1 MGLNGEILWA
11 RRSHMRRRFLRLLL
25 WSALVVLLLFGGVL
39 AVAYAKQR
47 VLVQLAL
54 DEINR
59 DMAGHISIGGSH
71 IAPFEAFPLI
81 CIDLEDVRFHA
92 SADTAQAPIYAFKD
106 LYLCFRIWDL
116 LRGYL
121 DVRSIHADGGHLD
134 LVLHEDGSLNLLLA
148 KQFATADEGDESA
161 LHIHLRDL
169 QLRDF
174 TFSHLQESS
183 GQKVT
188 ARIHRLK
195 ADFRS
200 IGDSIAS
207 ELQADLHLDVIGKR
221 DTSFFYDKHI
231 QLDAHLD
238 YDLAS
243 QVLRMPLSSLKL
255 QEVEFKAEGSID
267 ISHEVDLD
275 LHVHGEKPDFSLL
288 TAFAP
293 NDVADFL
300 KQFRNAGTITF
311 DGTVKGRSALGMTP
325 HVHISFSCAD
335 GWFENPATQKRV
347 DRLAFNGHFTNGG
360 DPTLRQAE
368 FHLLDLNLRPGSG
381 VFSGDIVVLDLVE
394 PFIDV
399 DLHCDLDLDF
409 IGKFLNVEVVK
420 ELSGHVQVD
429 MKLTELIDILAPERN
444 LARLKQG
451 VDSEL
456 RVRDLHV
463 RLPGHPHPI
472 DDLDIHAAMRKGF
485 VEIDTFSLRMAS
497 SDLRLS
503 GSISDLPAIFHHHE
517 KPIELKLAISSRS
530 LKLAELLAYDTAL
543 ARTQNEEL
551 SGLNGHLHFVT
562 TVSGLLDHKP
572 LPIGEFFIDDLRVK
586 AKHYPHALHDVHADI
601 LITDTTL
608 RIKELTG
615 TVDDSDLH
623 LDGLVSNY
631 DLWFAERKQGETHV
645 AIDFRS
651 QQLIL
656 HDLLTYQGE
665 NHLPQ
670 EYRDEVLREARFH
683 ADADLRFD
691 NNRFRFADL
700 RMSKLTGRIKVHPL
714 KLEDFKGHL
723 HVEDDKLTLD
733 GFSGRMG
740 RTDLAGDL
748 RLFLGDS
755 SAKRPW
761 PDRLALR
768 SSFIDLD
775 ALMNYSPEKQVDH
788 DSVFNIFS
796 LPFPDMELRADIG
809 TLKYHRY
816 ELKDFRTV
824 LHLKPDHT
832 LMVDTLSVGIA
843 KGSIGLSGTFKAK
856 DPRDIRFTSTLS
868 ARDVDLDA
876 LMLKFDNFG
885 QDVLLNKNLHGRV
898 SGTVKSTWPMHAD
911 LTPILEKGEA
921 QLDIAVVDGSLVNFA
936 PMHAMADFFAD
947 KNLDLVRFDTLRNN
961 LRLKDG
967 VLDIPAMN
975 LNSSLGF
982 IELSGKQGLD
992 LRMEYYLRIPWSLVT
1007 QAAST
1012 KLFGGKRKE
1021 EIDPDQV
1028 DAIQYRD
1035 ADRRVRFVNVKVAGT
1050 PDDFKVSLGRD
1061 KGRR

>member
-1 MGLNGEILWA
+1 MA
-11 RRSHMRRRFLRLLL
+11 RRILRILGWL
-25 WSALVVLLLFGGVL
+25 ALAVALLFAGAIGL
-39 AVAYAKQR
+39 AYAKQR

-59 DMAGHISIGGSH
+59 DMAGHLSIAGSH

-81 CIDLEDVRFHA
+81 CIDLEDVRFRA
-92 SADTAQAPIYAFKD
+92 TDDTTQAPIYAIKD

-116 LRGYL
+116 LRGYF
-121 DVRSIHADGGHLD
+121 DVRSVHAEGGRLD

-148 KQFATADEGDESA
+148 KQFASADEEDGSA

-174 TFSHLQESS
+174 TFSHLQEST

-188 ARIHRLK
+188 ARIAELR

-200 IGDSIAS
+200 IGDSLAA
-207 ELQADLHLDVIGKR
+207 ELEADLRLDVIGKR

-231 QLDAHLD
+231 ELDVHLD
-238 YDLAS
+238 YDMAT
-243 QVLRMPLSSLKL
+243 QVLQMPLSSVKL
-255 QEVEFKAEGSID
+255 QEVEFNAEGSID
-267 ISHEVDLD
+267 IAHEVDLD

-288 TAFAP
+288 MAFAP
-293 NDVADFL
+293 NELADFL
-300 KQFRNAGTITF
+300 KQFKNAGNIVF
-311 DGTVKGRSALGMTP
+311 DGTVKGKSALGMTP

-335 GWFENPATQKRV
+335 GWFENTATGKRV
-347 DRLAFNGHFTNGG
+347 DRLAFNGHFTNNG

-381 VFSGDIVVLDLVE
+381 EFSGDFVAVDFVE

-409 IGKFLNVEVVK
+409 VGKFLNVEVLN
-420 ELSGHVQVD
+420 ELGGHVQVD
-429 MKLTELIDILAPERN
+429 MKLTELIDIAAPERN

-463 RLPGHPHPI
+463 RIPGHPHPI
-472 DDLDIHAAMRKGF
+472 DDLDIHAQMRKGF
-485 VEIDTFSLRMAS
+485 VEIDTFSLRMAT
-497 SDLRLS
+497 SDLRLR
-503 GSISDLPAIFHHHE
+503 GSISDLPAIFHHQS
-517 KPIELKLAISSRS
+517 KPIELKLDLDSRS
-530 LKLAELLAYDTAL
+530 LKLAELLAYDTAM
-543 ARTQNEEL
+543 ARKQTEEFSNL
-551 SGLNGHLHFVT
+551 SGRMHFVT
-562 TVSGLLDHKP
+562 SVEGLLDHEP
-572 LPIGEFFIDDLRVK
+572 LPIGEFFIDELSVK

-601 LITDTTL
+601 IITDRSL
-608 RIKELTG
+608 RIKDLTA
-615 TVDDSDLH
+615 VIDASDLH
-623 LDGLVSNY
+623 FNGYVENY
-631 DLWFAERKQGETHV
+631 DLWFSARKQGETHV
-645 AIDFRS
+645 AADFTS
-651 QQLIL
+651 SQLIL

-665 NHLPQ
+665 SYLPE
-670 EYRDEVLREARFH
+670 EYRHEVLREARFH
-683 ADADLRFD
+683 ADADLRFAD
-691 NNRFRFADL
+691 DRFRFADL
-700 RMSKLTGRIKVHPL
+700 RLSKLTGRMKVHPL

-748 RLFLGDS
+748 RVFLGDS
-755 SAKRPW
+755 TVKRPW

-768 SSFIDLD
+768 STFIDVD
-775 ALMNYSPEKQVDH
+775 ALLNYSPEKVVNH

-796 LPFPDMELRADIG
+796 LPFPDLELRADIG

-832 LMVDTLSVGIA
+832 LKVDTLSVGIA
-843 KGSIGLSGTFKAK
+843 KGSLDLSGAFTAK
-856 DPRDIRFTSTLS
+856 DPYDIRFTSTVT
-868 ARDVDLDA
+868 ARDIDLDA
-876 LMLKFDNFG
+876 LMIKFDNFG

-911 LTPILEKGEA
+911 LTPIMENGEA
-921 QLDIAVVDGSLVNFA
+921 QLDIAVVDGSLVRFA

-947 KNLDLVRFDTLRNN
+947 KNLDLVRFDTLRNVLK
-961 LRLKDG
+961 LRNG

-992 LRMEYYLRIPWSLVT
+992 LTMEYYLRIPWSLVT

-1021 EIDPDQV
+1021 EVDPEQE

-1035 ADRRVRFVNVKVAGT
+1035 ADKRVRFLNVKVTGT
-1050 PDDFKVSLGRD
+1050 PDDFKVTLGRD
-1061 KGRR
+1061 KKKG

>member
-1 MGLNGEILWA
+1 MHTEIPWR
-11 RRSHMRRRFLRLLL
+11 RRSHMLRRILKVLL
-25 WSALVVLLLFGGVL
+25 WSALAVALLFCGVL
-39 AVAYAKQR
+39 VVAYAKQR
-47 VLVQLAL
+47 TLVQMAL

-59 DMAGHISIGGSH
+59 DMAGHLSIGGSH

-81 CIDLEDVRFHA
+81 CIDLEDVRFRA
-92 SADTAQAPIYAFKD
+92 TDDTTQAPIYAFKD

-116 LRGYL
+116 LRGYI
-121 DVRSIHADGGHLD
+121 DVRSVHADGGHLD

-148 KQFATADEGDESA
+148 KQFATADEEDDPA

-169 QLRDF
+169 QVRDF
-174 TFSHLQESS
+174 TFTHLQEST
-183 GQKVT
+183 GQKIT
-188 ARIHRLK
+188 ARIHSLK

-207 ELQADLHLDVIGKR
+207 ELKADMHLDIIGKR
-221 DTSFFYDKHI
+221 DTSFFYNKHI
-231 QLDAHLD
+231 TLETHLD
-238 YDLAS
+238 YDMAK
-243 QVLRMPLSSLKL
+243 QVLLMPHGTLKL
-255 QEVEFKAEGSID
+255 QEIEFAAKGSID
-267 ISHEVDLD
+267 ISQEVDLD

-288 TAFAP
+288 MAFAP
-293 NDVADFL
+293 NELADFL
-300 KQFRNAGTITF
+300 GQFKNAGQIVF

-325 HVHISFSCAD
+325 HVHISFSCSN
-335 GWFENPATQKRV
+335 GWFENTATGKRV
-347 DRLAFNGHFTNGG
+347 DELAFNGHFTNNA
-360 DPTLRQAE
+360 DPTLQHAE

-381 VFSGDIVVLDLVE
+381 VFSGDFVVIDFVD
-394 PFIDV
+394 PFVDV

-409 IGKFLNVEVVK
+409 VGKFLNVEVLN
-420 ELSGHVQVD
+420 ELGGRIEVE
-429 MKLTELIDILAPERN
+429 MKLTELIDIAAPERN

-456 RVRDLHV
+456 RVSDLHV
-463 RLPGHPHPI
+463 RIPGHPHAI
-472 DDLDIHAAMRKGF
+472 DDLDIHAQMRKGF
-485 VEIDTFSLRMAS
+485 VEIDTFSLRMATS
-497 SDLRLS
+497 NLRLR
-503 GSISDLPAIFHHHE
+503 GSISDLPAIFHHHA
-517 KPIELKLAISSRS
+517 KPIELKLDIDSRS
-530 LKLAELLAYDTAL
+530 LKLAELLAHDTAL
-543 ARTQNEEL
+543 ARTENEEFSNL
-551 SGLNGHLHFVT
+551 RGRMHFVT
-562 TVSGLLDHKP
+562 TVDGLLDHKP
-572 LPIGEFFIDDLRVK
+572 LPIGEFFIDDLSVK

-601 LITDTTL
+601 IITDKSL
-608 RIKELTG
+608 RIKDLTAV
-615 TVDDSDLH
+615 VDASDLH
-623 LDGLVSNY
+623 LNGTVENHA
-631 DLWFAERKQGETHV
+631 LWFGERKHGETHV

-651 QQLIL
+651 DQLIL
-656 HDLLTYQGE
+656 HDLLTYQGK
-665 NHLPQ
+665 NYLPQ

-683 ADADLRFD
+683 ADADLRFTD
-691 NNRFRFADL
+691 NRFRFADMRL
-700 RMSKLTGRIKVHPL
+700 SKLTGRMKVHPL

-723 HVEDDKLTLD
+723 HVEDDKLTID
-733 GFSGRMG
+733 GFSGRIG

-775 ALMNYSPEKQVDH
+775 ALMNYAPEKEVNH

-809 TLKYHRY
+809 ALKYHRY

-832 LMVDTLSVGIA
+832 LKVDTLSVGIA
-843 KGSIGLSGTFKAK
+843 KGSIGLSGKFTAK
-856 DPRDIRFTSTLS
+856 DPYDIRFTSTVT
-868 ARDVDLDA
+868 ARDIDLDA
-876 LMLKFDNFG
+876 LMIKFDNFG

-911 LTPILEKGEA
+911 LTPIMEKGEA
-921 QLDIAVVDGSLVNFA
+921 QLDIEVVDGSLVNFA

-947 KNLDLVRFDTLRNN
+947 KNLDLVRFDTLRNT

-982 IELSGKQGLD
+982 IELSGKQSLD
-992 LRMEYYLRIPWSLVT
+992 LKMEYYMRIPWSLVS

-1012 KLFGGKRKE
+1012 KLFSGKRKE

-1035 ADRRVRFVNVKVAGT
+1035 ADNRVRFVNVKVLGT

-1061 KGRR
+1061 RRKG

>member
-1 MGLNGEILWA
+1 MLRRIL
-11 RRSHMRRRFLRLLL
+11 RILL
-25 WSALVVLLLFGGVL
+25 WSVLIMLLLFGGVL
-39 AVAYAKQR
+39 AVAFAKQR
-47 VLVQLAL
+47 ALVQMAL

-59 DMAGHISIGGSH
+59 DMAGHLSIGGSH
-71 IAPFEAFPLI
+71 IAPFEVFPLI
-81 CIDLEDVRFHA
+81 CIDLEEVRFHA
-92 SADTAQAPIYAFKD
+92 GDDTTQAPIYAFED

-116 LRGYL
+116 LRGYI

-148 KQFATADEGDESA
+148 KQFATADEADESA

-174 TFSHLQESS
+174 TFSHLQEGT

-188 ARIHRLK
+188 ARIHELK

-207 ELQADLHLDVIGKR
+207 ELEADLHLDVIGKR
-221 DTSFFYDKHI
+221 DTSFFYNKHI
-231 QLDAHLD
+231 ELDAHLD
-238 YDLAS
+238 YDMAT
-243 QVLRMPLSSLKL
+243 QVLMMPLSTLKL
-255 QEVEFKAEGSID
+255 QEVEFAAEGRVD

-288 TAFAP
+288 MAFAP
-293 NDVADFL
+293 NEVAGFL
-300 KQFRNAGTITF
+300 GQFRNAGEIAF
-311 DGTVKGRSALGMTP
+311 DGTVKGRSTQGMTP
-325 HVHISFSCAD
+325 RVDIRFSCAD
-335 GWFENPATQKRV
+335 GWFHNTATDKKV
-347 DRLAFNGHFTNGG
+347 DGLAFKGWFTNGG
-360 DPTLRQAE
+360 DPALRAAE
-368 FHLLDLNLRPGSG
+368 LHLRDLNLRPGSG
-381 VFSGDIVVLDLVE
+381 EFSGDLIVKDFVNPMV
-394 PFIDV
+394 DV

-409 IGKFLNVEVVK
+409 VGKFLNVEVLN
-420 ELSGHVQVD
+420 ELGGRVEVE
-429 MKLTELIDILAPERN
+429 MTLTELIDIEAPERN

-456 RVRDLHV
+456 RVSDLHV
-463 RLPGHPHPI
+463 RIPGHPHAI
-472 DDLDIHAAMRKGF
+472 DDLDIHAQMRKGL
-485 VEIDTFSLRMAS
+485 VEIDTFSLRMAT
-497 SDLRLS
+497 SDLRLR
-503 GSISDLPAIFHHHE
+503 GSISDLPAVFHHHA
-517 KPIELKLAISSRS
+517 KPIELKLDIDSRS
-530 LKLAELLAYDTAL
+530 LKLAELLAHDTAL
-543 ARTQNEEL
+543 ARTQNEEFSNL
-551 SGLNGHLHFVT
+551 RGRMHFVT
-562 TVSGLLDHKP
+562 TVDGLLEHKP
-572 LPIGEFFIDDLRVK
+572 LPIGEFFIDDLSVK
-586 AKHYPHALHDVHADI
+586 AKHSPHALHDVHADI
-601 LITDTTL
+601 IITDESL
-608 RIKELTG
+608 RIKDLTAV
-615 TVDDSDLH
+615 VDASDLH
-623 LDGLVSNY
+623 LNGTVENHA
-631 DLWFAERKQGETHV
+631 LWFSERKQGETHV

-651 QQLIL
+651 EQLIL
-656 HDLLTYQGE
+656 HDLLTYKGE
-665 NHLPQ
+665 SYLPQ

-683 ADADLRFD
+683 ADADLHFAD
-691 NNRFRFADL
+691 GRFRFADMRL
-700 RMSKLTGRIKVHPL
+700 SKLTGKMKVHPL

-723 HVEDDKLTLD
+723 HVEDDQLTID

-748 RLFLGDS
+748 RIFLGDS
-755 SAKRPW
+755 AAKRPW

-775 ALMNYSPEKQVDH
+775 ALMNYAPEKDVNH

-809 TLKYHRY
+809 GLKYHRY

-824 LHLKPDHT
+824 LHLRPDHT
-832 LMVDTLSVGIA
+832 LKVDTLSVGIA
-843 KGSIGLSGTFKAK
+843 KGSIGLSGEFTAK
-856 DPRDIRFTSTLS
+856 DPYDIRFTSTVT
-868 ARDVDLDA
+868 ARDIDLDA
-876 LMLKFDNFG
+876 LMVKFDNFG

-911 LTPILEKGEA
+911 LTPIMEKGEA
-921 QLDIAVVDGSLVNFA
+921 HLDIEVVDGSLVRFA

-947 KNLDLVRFDTLRNN
+947 KNLDLVRFDTLRNT

-982 IELSGKQGLD
+982 IELSGKQSLD
-992 LRMEYYLRIPWSLVT
+992 LKMEYYMRIPWSLVS

-1035 ADRRVRFVNVKVAGT
+1035 ADKRVRFVNVKVLGT

-1061 KGRR
+1061 KRKG

>member
-1 MGLNGEILWA
+1 MRWRLIRFILWPLIA
-11 RRSHMRRRFLRLLL
+11 
-25 WSALVVLLLFGGVL
+25 VTVLFAGVL
-39 AVAYAKQR
+39 AVAYAKQDE
-47 VLVQLAL
+47 LVQRAL
-54 DEINR
+54 TEINR
-59 DMAGHISIGGSH
+59 DMVGRLSVGGSY

-81 CIDLEDVRFHA
+81 CIDLENVLFHA
-92 SADTAQAPIYAFKD
+92 SDDSTLAPIYEIKD
-106 LYLCFRIWDL
+106 LYLCFRFWDL
-116 LRGYL
+116 LRGYF
-121 DVRSIHADGGHLD
+121 DVRSVHATGGHLD
-134 LVLHEDGSLNLLLA
+134 LVQHDDGSLNLLLA
-148 KQFATADEGDESA
+148 KQFNTAADSTDDAG

-169 QLRDF
+169 LLRDF
-174 TFSHLQESS
+174 TFSHAQEST

-188 ARIHRLK
+188 ARIAELK
-195 ADFRS
+195 ADFRI

-207 ELQADLHLDVIGKR
+207 ELKADFRLDIIGKR

-231 QLDAHLD
+231 ELDAHLD
-238 YDLAS
+238 YDMATG
-243 QVLRMPLSSLKL
+243 VLQMPLSTLKL
-255 QEVEFKAEGSID
+255 QEVEFNAEGSID

-288 TAFAP
+288 AAFAP
-293 NDVADFL
+293 NELADFL
-300 KQFRNAGTITF
+300 KQFKNAGNIVF

-325 HVHISFSCAD
+325 HVHIDFSCTD
-335 GWFENPATQKRV
+335 GWFENPATSKRV
-347 DRLAFNGHFTNGG
+347 DQLAFNGHFTNEG
-360 DPTLRQAE
+360 DPTLQQAK
-368 FHLLDLNLRPGSG
+368 FHLLDLSLRPGSG
-381 VFSGDIVVLDLVE
+381 VFSGDLVVIDFVE

-409 IGKFLNVEVVK
+409 IGRFLNVEVVK

-429 MKLTELIDILAPERN
+429 MKLTELIDIEAPERN

-463 RLPGHPHPI
+463 RLPNHPHPI
-472 DDLDIHAAMRKGF
+472 DDLDIHAQMRQGF
-485 VEIDTFSLRMAS
+485 LEIDTFNLRMAN
-497 SDLRLS
+497 SDLRLN
-503 GSISDLPAIFHHHE
+503 GSISDVPAIFHHHE
-517 KPIELKLAISSRS
+517 KPIELKLALNSRS
-530 LKLAELLAYDTAL
+530 LKLHELLAHDTAL
-543 ARTQNEEL
+543 ARSQSEEL
-551 SGLNGHLHFVT
+551 SQLSAHLHFAT

-572 LPIGEFFIDDLRVK
+572 LPIGEFFIDDLRVT

-601 LITDTTL
+601 IITDKDL
-608 RIKELTG
+608 RIKDLTA
-615 TVDDSDLH
+615 VIDASDLH
-623 LDGLVSNY
+623 FNGTVENY
-631 DLWFAERKQGETHV
+631 DLWFSARKQGETHV
-645 AIDFRS
+645 AADFTS
-651 QQLIL
+651 SQLIL

-665 NHLPQ
+665 SYLPE
-670 EYRDEVLREARFH
+670 EYRHEVLREARFH
-683 ADADLRFD
+683 ADADLRFAD
-691 NNRFRFADL
+691 DRFRFADL
-700 RMSKLTGRIKVHPL
+700 RLSKLTGRMKVHPL

-723 HVEDDKLTLD
+723 HVEDDALTLD

-748 RLFLGDS
+748 RVFLGDS
-755 SAKRPW
+755 TVTRPW

-768 SSFIDLD
+768 CTFIDLD
-775 ALMNYSPEKQVDH
+775 ALMNYSPEKEVNH

-816 ELKDFRTV
+816 ELKDFSTV

-832 LMVDTLSVGIA
+832 LQVDTLSVGIA
-843 KGSIGLSGTFKAK
+843 KGSMGLSGRFTAK
-856 DPRDIRFTSTLS
+856 DPYDIRFTSTVT
-868 ARDVDLDA
+868 ARDIDLDA
-876 LMLKFDNFG
+876 LMIKFDNFG

-898 SGTVKSTWPMHAD
+898 SGTVKSAWPMHAD

-921 QLDIAVVDGSLVNFA
+921 ELDIAVVDGSLVRFA

-947 KNLDLVRFDTLRNN
+947 KNLDLVRFDTLRNV
-961 LRLKDG
+961 LKLKNG

-992 LRMEYYLRIPWSLVT
+992 LKMEYYMRIPWSLVS
-1007 QAAST
+1007 QAASA

-1021 EIDPDQV
+1021 EIDPEQE

-1035 ADRRVRFVNVKVAGT
+1035 EGKRTRYLNVKVTGT
-1050 PDDFKVSLGRD
+1050 PDDFKVALGRD
-1061 KGRR
+1061 KAKR

>member
-1 MGLNGEILWA
+1 
-11 RRSHMRRRFLRLLL
+11 MRRRLFRILL
-25 WSALVVLLLFGGVL
+25 WLALVVAVLFGSAIAL
-39 AVAYAKQR
+39 AYAKQR
-47 VLVQLAL
+47 TLVQLAL

-59 DMAGHISIGGSH
+59 DMVGHLSIAGSH
-71 IAPFEAFPLI
+71 IAPFEAFPLM
-81 CIDLEDVRFHA
+81 CIDLEDVRFRA
-92 SADTAQAPIYAFKD
+92 SDDTLAAPIYEIKD
-106 LYLCFRIWDL
+106 LYLCFRLWDL
-116 LRGYL
+116 IRGYV
-121 DVRSIHADGGHLD
+121 DVQSVHAVGGHLD

-148 KQFATADEGDESA
+148 KQFAAAEEEDESA

-174 TFSHLQESS
+174 TFNHLQGAT

-188 ARIHRLK
+188 ARIAELK

-200 IGDSIAS
+200 IGDSIAA
-207 ELQADLHLDVIGKR
+207 EVKADLRLDVIGKR
-221 DTSFFYDKHI
+221 DTRFFYNKHI
-231 QLDAHLD
+231 EIDAHLD
-238 YDLAS
+238 YDMAT
-243 QVLRMPLSSLKL
+243 QVLQMPLSSLKL
-255 QEVEFKAEGSID
+255 QEVEFNAEGSID

-288 TAFAP
+288 MAFAP

-300 KQFRNAGTITF
+300 DQFKNAGNIVF
-311 DGTVKGRSALGMTP
+311 DGTVKGRSALGQTP

-335 GWFENPATQKRV
+335 GWFENTATNKRM
-347 DRLAFNGHFTNGG
+347 DQLAFNGHFTNGG

-381 VFSGDIVVLDLVE
+381 VFSGDLVVVDFVE

-409 IGKFLNVEVVK
+409 VGKFLNVDVLN
-420 ELSGHVQVD
+420 ELGGRVEVD
-429 MKLTELIDILAPERN
+429 MKLTELIDIAAPERN

-463 RLPGHPHPI
+463 RIPGHPHPI
-472 DDLDIHAAMRKGF
+472 DDLDIHAQMRKGF
-485 VEIDTFSLRMAS
+485 VEIDTFSLRMAT
-497 SDLRLS
+497 SDLRLR
-503 GSISDLPAIFHHHE
+503 GSISDLPAIFHHHA
-517 KPIELKLAISSRS
+517 KPIELKLDLDSRS
-530 LKLAELLAYDTAL
+530 LKLAELLAHDTAM
-543 ARTQNEEL
+543 ARKQTEEFSNL
-551 SGLNGHLHFVT
+551 SGRMHFVT
-562 TVSGLLDHKP
+562 TVEGLLDHAP
-572 LPIGEFFIDDLRVK
+572 LPSGEFFIDDLSVK

-601 LITDTTL
+601 IITDKSL
-608 RIKELTG
+608 RIKDLTA
-615 TVDDSDLH
+615 VIDASDLH
-623 LDGLVSNY
+623 FNGYVENY
-631 DLWFAERKQGETHV
+631 DLWFSARKQGETHV
-645 AIDFRS
+645 AADFTS
-651 QQLIL
+651 SQLIL

-665 NHLPQ
+665 SYLPE
-670 EYRDEVLREARFH
+670 EYRREVLREARFH
-683 ADADLRFD
+683 ADADLRFAD
-691 NNRFRFADL
+691 DRFRFADL
-700 RMSKLTGRIKVHPL
+700 RLSKLNGRMKVHPL

-723 HVEDDKLTLD
+723 HVEDDALTLD

-748 RLFLGDS
+748 RVFLGDS
-755 SAKRPW
+755 TVKRPW

-768 SSFIDLD
+768 STFIDVD
-775 ALMNYSPEKQVDH
+775 ALLNYSPEKEVNH

-796 LPFPDMELRADIG
+796 LPFPDLELRADIG

-832 LMVDTLSVGIA
+832 LKVDTLSVGIA
-843 KGSIGLSGTFKAK
+843 KGSLGLSGAFTAK
-856 DPRDIRFTSTLS
+856 DPYDIRFTSTVT
-868 ARDVDLDA
+868 ARDIDLDA
-876 LMLKFDNFG
+876 LMIKFDNFG

-898 SGTVKSTWPMHAD
+898 SGTVKSAWPMHAD

-921 QLDIAVVDGSLVNFA
+921 ELDIAVVDGSLVRFA

-947 KNLDLVRFDTLRNN
+947 KNLDLVRFDTLRNV
-961 LRLKDG
+961 LKLKNG

-992 LRMEYYLRIPWSLVT
+992 LKMEYYMRIPWSLVS
-1007 QAAST
+1007 QAATT

-1021 EIDPDQV
+1021 EVDPEQE

-1035 ADRRVRFVNVKVAGT
+1035 ADKRVRFLNVKVTGT
-1050 PDDFKVSLGRD
+1050 PDDFKVTLGRD
-1061 KGRR
+1061 KKKV

>member
-1 MGLNGEILWA
+1 MA
-11 RRSHMRRRFLRLLL
+11 RRILRILGWL
-25 WSALVVLLLFGGVL
+25 ALAVALLFAGAIGL
-39 AVAYAKQR
+39 AYAKQR

-59 DMAGHISIGGSH
+59 DMAGHLSIAGSH

-81 CIDLEDVRFHA
+81 CIDLEDVRFRA
-92 SADTAQAPIYAFKD
+92 TDDTTQAPIYAIKD

-116 LRGYL
+116 LRGYF
-121 DVRSIHADGGHLD
+121 DVRSVHAEGGRLD

-148 KQFATADEGDESA
+148 KQFASADEEDGSA

-174 TFSHLQESS
+174 TFSHLQEST

-188 ARIHRLK
+188 ARIAELR

-200 IGDSIAS
+200 IGDSLAA
-207 ELQADLHLDVIGKR
+207 ELEADLRLDVIGKR

-231 QLDAHLD
+231 ELDVHLD
-238 YDLAS
+238 YDMAT
-243 QVLRMPLSSLKL
+243 QVLQMPLSSVKL
-255 QEVEFKAEGSID
+255 QEVEFNAEGSID
-267 ISHEVDLD
+267 IAHEVDLD

-288 TAFAP
+288 MAFAP
-293 NDVADFL
+293 NELADFL
-300 KQFRNAGTITF
+300 KQFKNAGNIVF
-311 DGTVKGRSALGMTP
+311 DGTVKGKSALGMTP

-335 GWFENPATQKRV
+335 GWFENTATGKRV
-347 DRLAFNGHFTNGG
+347 DRLAFNGHFTNNG

-381 VFSGDIVVLDLVE
+381 EFSGDFVAVDFVE

-409 IGKFLNVEVVK
+409 VGKFLNVEVLN
-420 ELSGHVQVD
+420 ELGGHVQVD
-429 MKLTELIDILAPERN
+429 MKLTELIDIAAPERN

-463 RLPGHPHPI
+463 RIPGHPHPI
-472 DDLDIHAAMRKGF
+472 DDLDIHAQMRKGF
-485 VEIDTFSLRMAS
+485 VEIDTFSLRMAT
-497 SDLRLS
+497 SDLQLR
-503 GSISDLPAIFHHHE
+503 GSISDLPAIFHHQS
-517 KPIELKLAISSRS
+517 KPIELKLDLDSRS
-530 LKLAELLAYDTAL
+530 LKLAELLAHDTAM
-543 ARTQNEEL
+543 ARKQTEEFSNL
-551 SGLNGHLHFVT
+551 SGRMHFVT
-562 TVSGLLDHKP
+562 SVEGLLDHEP
-572 LPIGEFFIDDLRVK
+572 LPIGEFFIDELSVK

-601 LITDTTL
+601 IITDRSL
-608 RIKELTG
+608 RIKDLTA
-615 TVDDSDLH
+615 VIDASDLH
-623 LDGLVSNY
+623 FNGYVENY
-631 DLWFAERKQGETHV
+631 DLWFSARKQGETHV
-645 AIDFRS
+645 AADFTS
-651 QQLIL
+651 SQLIL

-665 NHLPQ
+665 SYLPE
-670 EYRDEVLREARFH
+670 EYRHEVLREARFH
-683 ADADLRFD
+683 ADADLRFAD
-691 NNRFRFADL
+691 DRFRFADL
-700 RMSKLTGRIKVHPL
+700 RLSKLTGRMKVHPL

-748 RLFLGDS
+748 RVFLGDS
-755 SAKRPW
+755 TVKRPW

-768 SSFIDLD
+768 STFIDVD
-775 ALMNYSPEKQVDH
+775 ALLNYSPEKEVNH

-796 LPFPDMELRADIG
+796 LPFPDLELRADIG

-832 LMVDTLSVGIA
+832 LKVDTLSVGIA
-843 KGSIGLSGTFKAK
+843 KGSLDLSGAFTAK
-856 DPRDIRFTSTLS
+856 DPYDIRFTSTVT
-868 ARDVDLDA
+868 ARDIDLDA
-876 LMLKFDNFG
+876 LMIKFDNFG

-911 LTPILEKGEA
+911 LTPIMENGEA
-921 QLDIAVVDGSLVNFA
+921 QLDIAVVDGSLVRFA

-947 KNLDLVRFDTLRNN
+947 KNLDLVRFDTLRNVLK
-961 LRLKDG
+961 LRNG

-992 LRMEYYLRIPWSLVT
+992 LTMEYYLRIPWSLVT

-1021 EIDPDQV
+1021 EVDPEQE

-1035 ADRRVRFVNVKVAGT
+1035 ADKRVRFLNVKVTGT
-1050 PDDFKVSLGRD
+1050 PDDFKVTLGRD
-1061 KGRR
+1061 KKKG

>member
-1 MGLNGEILWA
+1 MHLA
-11 RRSHMRRRFLRLLL
+11 RRILRILL
-25 WSALVVLLLFGGVL
+25 WLALAVVLLFAGAIGL
-39 AVAYAKQR
+39 AYAKQR
-47 VLVQLAL
+47 ALVQLAL

-59 DMAGHISIGGSH
+59 DMAGHLSIGGSH

-81 CIDLEDVRFHA
+81 CIDLEDVRFRG
-92 SADTAQAPIYAFKD
+92 SDDTASAPIYEIKD

-116 LRGYL
+116 LRGYF
-121 DVRSIHADGGHLD
+121 DVRSVHAEGGRLD
-134 LVLHEDGSLNLLLA
+134 LVLHDDGSLNLLLA
-148 KQFATADEGDESA
+148 KQFATAGEEDGSA

-169 QLRDF
+169 RLRDF
-174 TFSHLQESS
+174 TFSHLQEST

-188 ARIHRLK
+188 ARIAELR

-200 IGDSIAS
+200 IGDSVAA
-207 ELQADLHLDVIGKR
+207 ELKADLRLDVIGKR

-231 QLDAHLD
+231 ELDAHLD
-238 YDLAS
+238 YDMATQLL
-243 QVLRMPLSSLKL
+243 QMPLSALKL
-255 QEVEFKAEGSID
+255 QEVEFKAEGRID
-267 ISHEVDLD
+267 IAHEVDLD
-275 LHVHGEKPDFSLL
+275 LHVHGEKHDFSLL
-288 TAFAP
+288 MAFAP
-293 NDVADFL
+293 NELADFL
-300 KQFRNAGTITF
+300 KQFRNAGQIVF
-311 DGTVKGRSALGMTP
+311 DGTVKGKSALGQTP

-335 GWFENPATQKRV
+335 GWFENTATGKRV
-347 DRLAFNGHFTNGG
+347 DRLAFNGHFTNNG
-360 DPTLRQAE
+360 DPDLRQAE

-381 VFSGDIVVLDLVE
+381 EFSGDFVVIDFVE

-409 IGKFLNVEVVK
+409 VGKFLNVEVLN
-420 ELSGHVQVD
+420 ELGGHVQVD
-429 MKLTELIDILAPERN
+429 MKLTELIDIAAPERN

-463 RLPGHPHPI
+463 RIPGHPHPI
-472 DDLDIHAAMRKGF
+472 DDLDIHAQMRKGF
-485 VEIDTFSLRMAS
+485 VAIDTFSLRMAT
-497 SDLRLS
+497 SDLRLR
-503 GSISDLPAIFHHHE
+503 GSISDLPAIFHHHQ
-517 KPIELKLAISSRS
+517 KPIELKLDIDSRS
-530 LKLAELLAYDTAL
+530 LKLAELLAHDTAL
-543 ARTQNEEL
+543 ARRQTEEFSML
-551 SGLNGHLHFVT
+551 SGRMHFVT
-562 TVSGLLDHKP
+562 TVEGLLDHEP

-586 AKHYPHALHDVHADI
+586 ARHYPHALHDAHADI
-601 LITDTTL
+601 IITDRSL
-608 RIKELTG
+608 RIKDLTA
-615 TVDDSDLH
+615 VIDASDLH
-623 LDGLVSNY
+623 FNGSVENY
-631 DLWFAERKQGETHV
+631 DLWFSARKQGETHV
-645 AIDFRS
+645 AADFTS
-651 QQLIL
+651 NQLIL
-656 HDLLTYQGE
+656 HDLLTYRGE
-665 NHLPQ
+665 SYLPE
-670 EYRDEVLREARFH
+670 EYRQEVLREARFH
-683 ADADLRFD
+683 ADADLRFEHD
-691 NNRFRFADL
+691 RFRFADL
-700 RMSKLTGRIKVHPL
+700 RLSKLTGRMKAHPL

-723 HVEDDKLTLD
+723 HVEDDRLTID

-755 SAKRPW
+755 AAKRPW

-775 ALMNYSPEKQVDH
+775 ALMNYSPEKEVNH

-832 LMVDTLSVGIA
+832 LKVDTLSVGIA
-843 KGSIGLSGTFKAK
+843 KGSIGLSGYFTAK
-856 DPRDIRFTSTLS
+856 DPYDIRFTSTVA
-868 ARDVDLDA
+868 ARDIDLDA
-876 LMLKFDNFG
+876 LMIKFDNFG

-898 SGTVKSTWPMHAD
+898 SGTVRSTWPMHAD

-921 QLDIAVVDGSLVNFA
+921 ELDIAVVDGSLMRFA
-936 PMHAMADFFAD
+936 PMHVLADFFAD
-947 KNLDLVRFDTLRNN
+947 KNLDLVRFDTLRNVLK
-961 LRLKDG
+961 LRNG

-982 IELSGKQGLD
+982 IELSGRQGLD
-992 LRMEYYLRIPWSLVT
+992 LTMEYYLRIPWSLVT

-1035 ADRRVRFVNVKVAGT
+1035 ADRRVRFLNVKVTGT
-1050 PDDFKVSLGRD
+1050 PDDFKVTLGRD
-1061 KGRR
+1061 KKKG